1 MALRM
6 KSTWHESKRVHKG
19 KRNRSREKTI
29 ADRASVAAF
38 NIWKVAQ
45 HVYRQMDEE
54 KVKFQTENQIIKSL
68 TEFIAFLLAV
78 VDRMVY
84 GQISEE
90 DRAILINQAAVHL
103 ARNMNENIAE
113 MAAGPG
119 DYSKPFID
127 ALNQRLPEYAECSY
141 ENGEPGYAFKRL
153 LGQKLAEAL
162 ADADNKWVEEYV
174 VEIEIPEMLSN
185 IKKLISANL
194 GIRSD

>member
-1 MALRM
+1 
-6 KSTWHESKRVHKG
+6 
-19 KRNRSREKTI
+19 
-29 ADRASVAAF
+29 
-38 NIWKVAQ
+38 
-45 HVYRQMDEE
+45 MDEE
-54 KVKFQTENQIIKSL
+54 KFKFQTENQIIKSL